1 MRKKILPKD
10 SDSYEQLKYK
20 EKTYTLWRTEYPD
33 NVIRASK
40 EWNCSLKVKRSK
52 HGRNDF

>member
-10 SDSYEQLKYK
+10 SDSYEQLKNK